1 MRPASQG
8 SGMRTDRLA
17 GHPDDRSAAAGWQ
30 PPFGL
35 LAMVGASISLVFCY
49 GQVLIALVMPLFGM
63 PAFELNIH
71 VQALFMWLFGVVT
84 VYGLA
89 RDRRAHGSYL
99 PVATGALAVL
109 IIAGT
114 LYTFYDVRVLI
125 MGYVL
130 LVIAALLNQIK
141 MLSSLKGQVEAR
153 AGELSRLNDTLEQ
166 RVDTQVSEIERL
178 ARLKRFLAPEVAEMV
193 TGEGE
198 ERLLDSHRRYIACL
212 FCDIRDF
219 TPLSETLEPE
229 EVMEVLQVYHERLG
243 GLIAESRGT
252 IGFRAGDG
260 VMVFFNDP
268 LPCERPSLE
277 AAKLALAMRE
287 DFVAARRRWERLG
300 NKLSIGIGI
309 ASGYATLGL
318 VGASGRRDY
327 TAIGSV
333 VNLASRLC
341 DEATDDEILMDRRAF
356 LDAEEWI
363 VADPPRRLDLKG
375 IGLGIEAFA
384 LRSLVPETAASV

>member
-1 MRPASQG
+1 MS
-8 SGMRTDRLA
+8 TDRLA
-17 GHPDDRSAAAGWQ
+17 GHAEQRPATAGWQ

-35 LAMVGASISLVFCY
+35 VAMVGASISLAFCY

-71 VQALFMWLFGVVT
+71 LQALFMSLFGLVT

-99 PVATGALAVL
+99 PVVMGALAVL
-109 IIAGT
+109 FIAGT

-130 LVIAALLNQIK
+130 LVIAALLNQIR
-141 MLSSLKGQVEAR
+141 MLNSLKGQVEAR

-166 RVDTQVSEIERL
+166 RVAAQVSEIERL
-178 ARLKRFLAPEVAEMV
+178 ARLKRFLAPEVAEMI
-193 TGEGE
+193 TGERE

-219 TPLSETLEPE
+219 TPLSESLEPE

-243 GLIAESRGT
+243 ELIAASRGT

-277 AAKLALAMRE
+277 AARLALAMRD
-287 DFVAARRRWERLG
+287 DFAAARRRWERLG
-300 NKLSIGIGI
+300 HKLSLGIGI

-341 DEATDDEILMDRRAF
+341 DEATDDEVLMDRRAF
-356 LDAEEWI
+356 LDVEEWI
-363 VADPPRRLDLKG
+363 VAEPPRRLELKG
-375 IGLGIEAFA
+375 IGAGIEAFA
-384 LRSLVPETAASV
+384 LRALRPDAAAPA

>member
-1 MRPASQG
+1 MS
-8 SGMRTDRLA
+8 TDRVA
-17 GHPDDRSAAAGWQ
+17 SYPDSAPAARWQ

-35 LAMVGASISLVFCY
+35 LAMVGATLSVAFCY

-63 PAFELNIH
+63 PPFELDIH
-71 VQALFMWLFGVVT
+71 LQAIVMWAVGLVT

-89 RDRRAHGSYL
+89 RDRRAHGSAL
-99 PVATGALAVL
+99 PVATAALAVL

-141 MLSSLKGQVEAR
+141 MLASLKGEVEAR
-153 AGELSRLNDTLEQ
+153 AAELGRLNSTLEE
-166 RVDTQVSEIERL
+166 RVATQVGEIQRL
-178 ARLKRFLAPEVAEMV
+178 ARLKRFLAPEVAEMI
-193 TGEGE
+193 TSEGRE
-198 ERLLDSHRRYIACL
+198 GLLDSHRRYIACL

-219 TPLSETLEPE
+219 TPLSESLEPE

-243 GLIAESRGT
+243 QLIAASRGT

-260 VMVFFNDP
+260 LMVFFNDP
-268 LPCERPSLE
+268 LPCEQPSLE
-277 AAKLALAMRE
+277 AARLAVAMRDAFAE
-287 DFVAARRRWERLG
+287 ARRKWERLG
-300 NKLSIGIGI
+300 KKLSIGIGI

-318 VGASGRRDY
+318 VGDAARRDY
-327 TAIGSV
+327 TAIGNV

-341 DEATDDEILMDRRAF
+341 DHASDDQILMDRRAF
-356 LDAEEWI
+356 LDAEDGI
-363 VADPPRRLDLKG
+363 VAGPAGTLDLKG
-375 IGLGIEAFA
+375 IGQNIEAFA
-384 LRSLVPETAASV
+384 LRALKP

>member
-1 MRPASQG
+1 MS
-8 SGMRTDRLA
+8 TDRLA
-17 GHPDDRSAAAGWQ
+17 SYSDRAPAAARWQ

-35 LAMVGASISLVFCY
+35 LAMVGATLSVAFCY
-49 GQVLIALVMPLFGM
+49 GQVLIALIMPLFGL
-63 PAFELNIH
+63 PPFELDIH
-71 VQALFMWLFGVVT
+71 LQAIFMWAFGLLT

-89 RDRRAHGSYL
+89 RDRRAHGSNVPL
-99 PVATGALAVL
+99 ATGALAVL

-141 MLSSLKGQVEAR
+141 MLASLKGEVEAR
-153 AGELSRLNDTLEQ
+153 AAELGRLNSTLEQ
-166 RVDTQVSEIERL
+166 RVETQVGEIQRL
-178 ARLKRFLAPEVAEMV
+178 ARLKRFLAPEVAEMI
-193 TGEGE
+193 TSEGRE
-198 ERLLDSHRRYIACL
+198 GLLDSHRRYIACL

-229 EVMEVLQVYHERLG
+229 DVMEVLQVYHERLG
-243 GLIAESRGT
+243 SLIAASRGT

-268 LPCERPSLE
+268 LPCDQPSLD
-277 AAKLALAMRE
+277 AARLAIAMRE
-287 DFVAARRRWERLG
+287 AFAEARRRWERLG
-300 NKLSIGIGI
+300 RKLTIGIGI

-318 VGASGRRDY
+318 VGDAARRDY

-341 DEATDDEILMDRRAF
+341 DHAKDDEILMDRRAF
-356 LDAEEWI
+356 LDAEDHI
-363 VADPPRRLDLKG
+363 VATPAGTLDLKG
-375 IGLGIEAFA
+375 IGQHIEAFA
-384 LRSLVPETAASV
+384 LRALKP